1 MEMGYLQN
9 VINNELKR
17 MSNNDRET
25 FKKVVLLTY
34 NEIINEFQERIEYF
48 ENRLIDS
55 VKLINRNTSIYSLVI
70 NREDYFIFEDIFF
83 PLYDDDLNDID
94 FSKFFQ
100 NGEND
105 EKIVKRLFIQKTYKD
120 LSEFE
125 GLVIEG
131 SIIVNGNYYDVEYK
145 IEIDKRYN
153 QKIKELYNVFMIN
166 GQNWNTVNT
175 LYMTKI
181 FKVILYKYDE
191 NLGKENFGNKNII
204 INLDY
209 RELEEYIVESP
220 LLIWNVQEKDII
232 GTMLVRPTENNIR
245 YEHTLKCS
253 DSTGIYVYPK
263 NENIF
268 LTYITDKNN
277 FHIITDKKNIN
288 IWRVW
293 EIKKINMSY
302 IEKFKKNYDKEKL
315 FLANNNKKDIFVNSL
330 REKTAIRIRSEAE
343 IERIINSFEFVSEYL
358 EYTNYSISE
367 EINENSGI
375 YYDMNDFV
383 IDEFKIKGRK
393 NFLNIYIKVKKY
405 NIYTLDILSFII
417 SEIQYYFSEY
427 TVMYITV

>member
-302 IEKFKKNYDKEKL
+302 IEK
-315 FLANNNKKDIFVNSL
+315 
-330 REKTAIRIRSEAE
+330 
-343 IERIINSFEFVSEYL
+343 
-358 EYTNYSISE
+358 
-367 EINENSGI
+367 
-375 YYDMNDFV
+375 
-383 IDEFKIKGRK
+383 
-393 NFLNIYIKVKKY
+393 
-405 NIYTLDILSFII
+405 
-417 SEIQYYFSEY
+417 
-427 TVMYITV
+427 